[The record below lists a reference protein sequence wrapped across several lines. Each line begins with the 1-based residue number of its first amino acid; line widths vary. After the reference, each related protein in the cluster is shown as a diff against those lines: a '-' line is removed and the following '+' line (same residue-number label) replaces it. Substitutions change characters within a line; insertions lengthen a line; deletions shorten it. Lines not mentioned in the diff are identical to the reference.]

1 MKESGM
7 SKICSTRVRRLTNT
21 KFLLENLKG
30 TDQSKDLGIDGVII
44 LKLVFVLSTSCF
56 KISFQSVFQN
66 NICW

>member
-1 MKESGM
+1 MGEKAN
-7 SKICSTRVRRLTNT
+7 K

-30 TDQSKDLGIDGVII
+30 TDQSKDLGIEGVII
-44 LKLVFVLSTSCF
+44 LKLIFVLSTSCF